1 MDINNNDL
9 KMEFINEI
17 FDNLKETFLS
27 IVEEEPNKVPI
38 FTLTLNM
45 FEFMDNST
53 NTHLIKNIDDKLF
66 DKLINEIISVLN

>member
-1 MDINNNDL
+1 MDNSDL
-9 KMEFINEI
+9 KMEIINEI

-27 IVEEEPNKVPI
+27 IIEEEPNKVPI
-38 FTLTLNM
+38 FTFTLNM
-45 FEFMDNST
+45 FGYMDSST

>member
-17 FDNLKETFLS
+17 FDNSKETFLS

>member
-1 MDINNNDL
+1 
-9 KMEFINEI
+9 MEFINEI
-17 FDNLKETFLS
+17 FDNSKETFLS